1 MKKIGI
7 LSVLIVFLMIFS
19 AGLVKG
25 LPGFA
30 AQVEQKCNLCHV
42 DPTGGGMRNSFG
54 SQYFAQTEMAMKKAS
69 LEDVTR
75 FKPQI
80 SDNISIG
87 MDMRTLYHYDNE
99 TKQSTLFQMEGN
111 LYLTAQLDQQFSLT
125 LDKGLYS
132 GFQVFGVGYFL
143 PFHGY
148 AKVGKFQPAYGWRFA
163 DHTSFVRERMLW
175 PPSTYDTGVEVG
187 FHPQGISA
195 TFGMFNGS
203 SLMLDAD
210 KGKAGSARL
219 EFRRNIRGFGFGLGG
234 SYYRNDTPNGA
245 IDMYGPFWYT
255 KFGRIIYLGELDWL
269 DNAAGTVSLA
279 TTQDLAFIIRQGFWL
294 RAIFDYHDPDVDF
307 KTGALARY
315 GIASQS
321 FPFAFLE
328 ITPHLWLY
336 ESTDPAGNKDRYV
349 VYDGQIHFFF

>member
-7 LSVLIVFLMIFS
+7 LSAVVLLLSIFS

-25 LPGFA
+25 LPEFT

-54 SQYFAQTEMAMKKAS
+54 SQYFAQTEMAMKKAP
-69 LEDVTR
+69 LEDIAR

-87 MDMRTLYHYDNE
+87 LDMRTLYHYDDD
-99 TKQSTLFQMEGN
+99 TKQSTMFQMEGN
-111 LYLTAQLDQQFSLT
+111 LYLNAQLDPQFSLT

-132 GFQVFGVGYFL
+132 GFQVFGMGYFL

-148 AKVGKFQPAYGWRFA
+148 VKVGKFQPAYGWRFA

-203 SLMLDAD
+203 SLLLDAD
-210 KGKAGSARL
+210 IGKAGAARL
-219 EFRRNIRGFGFGLGG
+219 EFRKNIKGIGLGIGG
-234 SYYRNDTPNGA
+234 SYYRSDTPGGA
-245 IDMYGPFWYT
+245 IDMYGPFWYA
-255 KFGRIIYLGELDWL
+255 KFGRIIYLGEVDLL
-269 DNAAGTVSLA
+269 DNAAGTASLA
-279 TTQDLAFIIRQGFWL
+279 TTQDVAFIIKQGCWVS
-294 RAIFDYHDPDVDF
+294 AIYDYHDPDKDF

-315 GIASQS
+315 GLASQS
-321 FPFAFLE
+321 IPFAFLE

-336 ESTDPAGNKDRYV
+336 ERTDQAGNKDRYV